1 MSEDACGSGGRER
14 SRSQAPYDHPQP
26 DGSESGMTEI
36 GFFIWLL
43 TSTAD
48 GYCMPPRQ
56 AEDLI
61 RSVLSALQGHDGLA
75 ADQAGG
81 G

>member
-1 MSEDACGSGGRER
+1 
-14 SRSQAPYDHPQP
+14 
-26 DGSESGMTEI
+26 MTEI